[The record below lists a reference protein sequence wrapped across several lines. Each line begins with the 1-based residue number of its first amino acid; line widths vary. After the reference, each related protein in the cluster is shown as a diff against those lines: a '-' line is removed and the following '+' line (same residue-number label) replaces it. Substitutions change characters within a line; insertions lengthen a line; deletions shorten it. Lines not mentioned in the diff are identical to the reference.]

1 MRTLLLFPLIV
12 VFGFLPLFV
21 AAQNFERV
29 VFDQADSVNGYY
41 LAVRPLS
48 GVIRGVVVVFRA
60 FRGPESI
67 PPETKLHNVA
77 AANNILTI
85 YASIGWRLTPGVV
98 AEERMN
104 RLFAHV
110 LSQYKVDSSL
120 FAVGGFD
127 VGGTAVLRYAELAQ
141 EHPDQYVIHPR
152 VVFGIASPVDMGGLY
167 RQCERQLRKNYPS
180 PALGDARAELDLMKK
195 EQGVLEEH
203 ADQYAQWTPFDHT
216 LEAPGNERFLRHV
229 AVRLYYDT
237 DPEWQLKAR
246 RNGYYDTYL
255 PDGSE
260 LIDRLLLQ
268 GNDRAEF
275 VAANQPGMRSNGDRN
290 VFAFSIVD
298 EVDCIQWIMKEL
310 RPYKYPVPDGW
321 RGEPYSLPPY
331 FAPEVKFQG
340 VEEVRLPSGWGV
352 AGSPEYWSV
361 ALLWWLKAGQKIDAA
376 ALQENMRAYYDGL
389 VVTGGGPVKHQIPAD
404 KMVTTK
410 VEIRAI
416 KTEPGDVNTYAGT
429 VDMLDYMAM
438 KPMRLNFFAHI
449 RDCGDPGH
457 IPVFLELS
465 PKPYDDA
472 IWDQLK
478 ELKKRFT
485 LNN

>member
-1 MRTLLLFPLIV
+1 MKRGLLV

-21 AAQNFERV
+21 GAQNFERV
-29 VFDQADSVNGYY
+29 VFDPADSVNGYY
-41 LAVRPLS
+41 LAVRPVS
-48 GVIRGVVVVFRA
+48 GAIRGVLVVFRA
-60 FRGPESI
+60 FRGPETI

-77 AANNILTI
+77 SVNDILTV
-85 YASIGWRLTPGVV
+85 YASVGWRLTQGT
-98 AEERMN
+98 ESEGRMN

-127 VGGTAVLRYAELAQ
+127 VAGTAVLRYAELAQ

-152 VVFGIASPVDMGGLY
+152 VVFGIASPVDLGGLY
-167 RQCERQLRKNYPS
+167 QQCERQLRKNYPS
-180 PALGDARAELDLMKK
+180 PGLGDARAELDMINK

-203 ADQYAQWTPFDHT
+203 AEQYAQWTPFDHT

-237 DPEWQLKAR
+237 DVEWQLKAR

-275 VAANQPGMRSNGDRN
+275 VAAKQPGMRSNGDRN
-290 VFAFSIVD
+290 PFAFSIVD
-298 EVDCIQWIMKEL
+298 EVDCIQWIKKEL
-310 RPYKYPVPDGW
+310 RPYKYLVPDGW
-321 RGEPYSLPPY
+321 RGEPYSLPPS
-331 FAPEVKFQG
+331 FAPEVRFQG
-340 VEEVRLPSGWGV
+340 AEEVRLPAGWGV

-376 ALQENMRAYYDGL
+376 SLQENMRAYYDGL
-389 VVTGGGPVKHQIPAD
+389 VTTGGGPVKHQIPAD

-410 VEIRAI
+410 VEIKAI

-429 VDMLDYMAM
+429 VDMLDYMGM
-438 KPMRLNFFAHI
+438 KPMRLNFLAHV

-457 IPVFLELS
+457 VPVFLELS

-472 IWDQLK
+472 IWEQLK
-478 ELKKRFT
+478 DLKKRFT